1 PRWRPFSDKVIKPIL
16 GGYISEFNRVSAFVC
31 AVQLAARGDNA
42 TAQRIWRRVQ
52 GSELLKD
59 ADHYENVQPYL
70 QEPQLLLAKAFY
82 RHLKNR
88 VLDAPKDWPEIYNR
102 MKTLLEDFPAL
113 KANPGRM
120 AVLQGL
126 AAALET
132 TPAPTNSTEALLVS
146 WSRIPR
152 DKD

>member
-1 PRWRPFSDKVIKPIL
+1 MKPVL

-42 TAQRIWRRVQ
+42 TAHSIWRRVQ
-52 GSELLKD
+52 VSEWLKD
-59 ADHYENVQPYL
+59 ADRDENVQPDL
-70 QEPQLLLAKAFY
+70 KDPRLLLATAVY
-82 RHLKNR
+82 GHLKNR
-88 VLDAPKDWPEIYNR
+88 VLDAPQEWPEIYNR

-113 KANPGRM
+113 KADPRRM

-132 TPAPTNSTEALLVS
+132 KPAPTNSTE
-146 WSRIPR
+146 
-152 DKD
+152 